1 MIVKNYVLYTSNQIS
16 LMSLFG
22 AEVIWVVIFFY
33 GEVVGGRVGRWQT
46 FFSRLLDGFHFY
58 EGINLDT
65 DIKSIIIIFNH

>member
-33 GEVVGGRVGRWQT
+33 GEVVGGWEVGGWGGGRLFFPPVT
-46 FFSRLLDGFHFY
+46 FMR
-58 EGINLDT
+58 E
-65 DIKSIIIIFNH
+65 